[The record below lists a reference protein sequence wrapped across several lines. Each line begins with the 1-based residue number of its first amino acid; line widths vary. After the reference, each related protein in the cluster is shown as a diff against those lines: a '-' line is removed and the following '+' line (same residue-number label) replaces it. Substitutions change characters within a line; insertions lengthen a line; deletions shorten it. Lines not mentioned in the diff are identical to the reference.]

1 MRFLVITLLLCN
13 LVIAQTNYPTDYF
26 DSPLE
31 VPLQLSAN
39 FGELRSN
46 HFHSGFDIRTQ
57 QRTGLNVL
65 AAADGYVSRIKI
77 SAYGGGKTLYV
88 SHPNGYTT
96 VYMHLSSGVGAIE
109 KYIKQVQYK
118 EEAYEVEVFLKPEEL
133 PVKKGQI
140 IALSGNTGGSGGPH
154 LHFEIRD
161 SKTEKT
167 INPML
172 FGFNKKIADTQ
183 KPILSTVYV
192 YPLNDSTTVNQSR
205 RTLALNVKLQSDG
218 SYLADRVATNGQ
230 VGFGITVR
238 DKDNVSPFKYGIYKV
253 QTFFNGSPNFGYTFD
268 TFSFDE
274 SRYINALIDYSKYR
288 TSKQK
293 VQQLFM
299 RKKYPLSIINTDETN
314 GVLSI
319 VPNLAST
326 YRIEVSDFYDNKI
339 TINIPI
345 QYDSFP
351 AIVPKPEP
359 VSKYIVNSGKDN
371 MFAKDNVTAFFP
383 EGAFYNDFDMNFDVK
398 GDEIIIHN
406 ETVPVHTNF
415 TLSVDDATFGLG
427 NRDKV
432 FIGEIVGNRIDYNKT
447 SIKGNVFSSKLRY
460 MASYKLA
467 LDTVPPTVKI
477 TKVIEGKN
485 IANQK
490 SVEFVISDALSGIKS
505 YNGYL
510 NGKWILFEYE
520 YKNKKITHDFNDGV
534 VLEGTNNL
542 KLIVTDNVGNS
553 TTFETSFVRN

>member
-1 MRFLVITLLLCN
+1 MRLLVLALFVCN
-13 LVIAQTNYPTDYF
+13 FVVAQTNYPTDYF

-46 HFHSGFDIRTQ
+46 HFHGGFDIRTQ

-65 AAADGYVSRIKI
+65 AAAEGYVSRIKI
-77 SAYGGGKTLYV
+77 STFGGGKTLYIT
-88 SHPNGYTT
+88 HPNGYTT

-109 KYIKQVQYK
+109 KYIKQAQYK
-118 EEAYEVEVFLKPEEL
+118 EESYEVELFLKPEDL

-140 IALSGNTGGSGGPH
+140 VALSGNTGGSGGPH

-172 FGFNKKIADTQ
+172 FGFDKKFTDTQ

-205 RTLALNVKLQSDG
+205 RPLVLNVKLQSDG

-230 VGFGITVR
+230 IGFGITVR

-253 QTFFNGSPNFGYTFD
+253 QSFFNGSQNFGYTFD
-268 TFSFDE
+268 TFAFDE
-274 SRYINALIDYSKYR
+274 SRYINAFMDYAKFR
-288 TSKQK
+288 TNGQK

-299 RKKYPLSIINTDETN
+299 RKRYPLSIIKTDATN
-314 GVLSI
+314 GVLSV
-319 VPNLAST
+319 VPNLASN
-326 YRIEVSDFYDNKI
+326 YRIEIADFYGN
-339 TINIPI
+339 TTQVTIPI

-351 AIVPKPEP
+351 SIVPKTEP
-359 VSKYIVNSGKDN
+359 VSKYMVKCDKDN

-383 EGAFYNDFDMNFDVK
+383 AGAFYNDFDMNFDVK
-398 GDEIIIHN
+398 GDEIIIHD

-415 TLSVDDATFGLG
+415 TLSVDDANFGVG

-432 FIGEIVGNRIDYNKT
+432 FIGEIVGKRIDFNPT
-447 SIKGNVFSSKLRY
+447 TVKGGVFSSKLRY
-460 MASYKLA
+460 MTSYKLV
-467 LDTVPPTVKI
+467 LDTDAPSVKI
-477 TKVIEGKN
+477 SKPIEGKN
-485 IANQK
+485 ISGQK
-490 SVEFVISDALSGIKS
+490 SIEFIISDALSGIKS

-510 NGKWILFEYE
+510 NGKWVLFEYE
-520 YKNKKITHDFNDGV
+520 YKNKKITHDFSDGIVKEGSND
-534 VLEGTNNL
+534 LQ
-542 KLIVTDNVGNS
+542 LIVTDNVGNA
-553 TTFETSFVRN
+553 TTFETQFIRN